1 MAALPSVGMTDRT
14 LTIRVAAPDDAGT
27 LRRLAELDSARSLR
41 GRVLIAEAGGVPV
54 AAVALE
60 TGAVTADPFR
70 RTAGAVHALR
80 QRRYELLRQS
90 ADAPAARLPRRLAP
104 APA

>member
-1 MAALPSVGMTDRT
+1 MSDQT
-14 LTIRVAAPDDAGT
+14 LTIRVAAPDDDGA
-27 LRRLAELDSARSLR
+27 LRRLAELESTRPLR

-60 TGAVTADPFR
+60 TGAVTADPFL

-90 ADAPAARLPRRLAP
+90 ADAPAAQLPRRLAAVP
-104 APA
+104 A